1 MKNKIELKKCLII
14 SLLTILIFEIC
25 FGILINNQYQTYTQN
40 TNIAINGIIEEIIKK
55 YPSVD
60 INEIIKI
67 ANGDKISSKDM
78 LKEYGIDIKKD
89 SLIYTNEKVYPKIL
103 TTNLIFIM
111 ISLLTIVIIFI
122 IYNQRKD
129 RKIKEITEYIEEI
142 NRKNYTLKIQNNT
155 EDELSIL
162 QNELYKITIML
173 KEQAENSQND
183 KINLKNSL
191 ADISHQL
198 KTPLTSIQIM
208 LDNIVDDEN
217 MSVEVR
223 NDFIKDIR
231 NEMLNISV
239 LVNTILKLSKL
250 DTNTIVFNK
259 KKEKLNEIIE
269 ECKKNLLPICD
280 LKNVTIEVEAQ
291 EDIYI
296 ECDKAWHK
304 EAITNILKNCVEHS
318 KTNQKVIVK
327 LEKNKIYNKVTIKD
341 FGEGISEKDLPHIF
355 ERFYK
360 GENAGNG
367 SIGIGLAL
375 AKAIIEKENGY
386 ISVTSKKGERTEFVI
401 KYMK

>member
-25 FGILINNQYQTYTQN
+25 FGILINSQYQAYTQN

-55 YPSVD
+55 YPNVD

-217 MSVEVR
+217 MSAEVR

-280 LKNVTIEVEAQ
+280 LKNVTIEVDAK

-318 KTNQKVIVK
+318 KLNQKVIVK

-386 ISVTSKKGERTEFVI
+386 ISVTSKKGEGTEFVI

>member
-25 FGILINNQYQTYTQN
+25 FGILINSQYQTYTQN
-40 TNIAINGIIEEIIKK
+40 TNIAINGMVEEIIEK
-55 YPSVD
+55 YPNAD
-60 INEIIKI
+60 INKIIKI
-67 ANGDKISSKDM
+67 VNGDKTSSKDM

-89 SLIYTNEKVYPKIL
+89 SLIYTNEKVYPKFL
-103 TTNLIFIM
+103 TTNLIFMM
-111 ISLLTIVIIFI
+111 ISLLAIVAIFI

-217 MSVEVR
+217 MSAEVR

-318 KTNQKVIVK
+318 KLNQKVIVK

-386 ISVTSKKGERTEFVI
+386 ISVTSQEGEGTEFVI

>member
-67 ANGDKISSKDM
+67 ANGDKTSSKDM

-162 QNELYKITIML
+162 QNEL
-173 KEQAENSQND
+173 
-183 KINLKNSL
+183 
-191 ADISHQL
+191 
-198 KTPLTSIQIM
+198 
-208 LDNIVDDEN
+208 
-217 MSVEVR
+217 
-223 NDFIKDIR
+223 
-231 NEMLNISV
+231 
-239 LVNTILKLSKL
+239 
-250 DTNTIVFNK
+250 
-259 KKEKLNEIIE
+259 
-269 ECKKNLLPICD
+269 
-280 LKNVTIEVEAQ
+280 
-291 EDIYI
+291 
-296 ECDKAWHK
+296 
-304 EAITNILKNCVEHS
+304 
-318 KTNQKVIVK
+318 
-327 LEKNKIYNKVTIKD
+327 
-341 FGEGISEKDLPHIF
+341 
-355 ERFYK
+355 
-360 GENAGNG
+360 
-367 SIGIGLAL
+367 
-375 AKAIIEKENGY
+375 
-386 ISVTSKKGERTEFVI
+386 
-401 KYMK
+401 